1 MVQTY
6 YLQWG
11 WECLLILFFLF
22 WRWYVLV
29 RLGTSWYVLVRVW
42 LINRLCLSAV
52 RHITSSPM
60 LSGFRPYILYHF
72 LCVHFCSGLLSSC
85 DAEDAG
91 VSAAC
96 SERCPCSSGCQSA
109 FHNPDTA
116 LYCANSRKVL
126 RWLQE
131 SPTPRKPGPTR
142 RGQIQFFTTI
152 RTKQIFRLFGLRC
165 SS

>member
-11 WECLLILFFLF
+11 WECLLILFFVF
-22 WRWYVLV
+22 FSCSGVGTRLV
-29 RLGTSWYVLVRVW
+29 DQSIVSVHCPPHRKQSNVVRFPP
-42 LINRLCLSAV
+42 I
-52 RHITSSPM
+52 HIVP
-60 LSGFRPYILYHF
+60 F

-85 DAEDAG
+85 DVEDAG

-96 SERCPCSSGCQSA
+96 SERCTCITGCQCA
-109 FHNPDTA
+109 FRSPDTA
-116 LYCANSRKVL
+116 LYCANCRKVL

-131 SPTPRKPGPTR
+131 SPAPRKPRPTR

>member
-1 MVQTY
+1 MPFNF
-6 YLQWG
+6 
-11 WECLLILFFLF
+11 IFFFFLF
-22 WRWYVLV
+22 WRWYAFGTCLV
-29 RLGTSWYVLVRVW
+29 HVGTRLVDQSIVSVR
-42 LINRLCLSAV
+42 CPLSAV
-52 RHITSSPM
+52 RRIKSSQM

-85 DAEDAG
+85 DVEDAG

-96 SERCPCSSGCQSA
+96 SERCPCITGCRCA
-109 FHNPDTA
+109 FNSPDTSI
-116 LYCANSRKVL
+116 YCANCRKVL

-131 SPTPRKPGPTR
+131 SPTPRKPRPTR